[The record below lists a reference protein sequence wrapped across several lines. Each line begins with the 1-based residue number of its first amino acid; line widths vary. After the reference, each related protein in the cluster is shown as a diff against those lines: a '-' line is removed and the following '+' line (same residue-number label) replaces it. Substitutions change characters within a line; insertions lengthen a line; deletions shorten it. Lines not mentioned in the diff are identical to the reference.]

1 MPELPEVEITRRGI
15 QSALVGH
22 TVTDVIVRDSR
33 LRWPVPAH
41 LNRTLSGLTF
51 TAINR
56 RGKYLLLATKAG
68 HLIIHLGMSGSL
80 RTIAV
85 DTLPRSHDHIDIVLD
100 TGKCLRYHDPRR
112 FGAVLWCRGD
122 PLSHPLLV
130 KLGPEP
136 IANDIQRDV
145 FDGDY
150 LYLKSRRRRRAV
162 RDFIMDSHVVVGV
175 GNIYA
180 NEALYI
186 AGIHPRRAAGRI
198 SKHRY
203 HNLVS
208 AIRDTLNR
216 AIAAG
221 GTTLRDFSNADGNPG
236 YFQQTL
242 NVYGRGGEKCRD
254 CGKTIQRVVSG
265 GRSIYFCSHCQH

>member
-22 TVTDVIVRDSR
+22 TVTDVIVRETR

-41 LNRTLSGLTF
+41 LKRKLSGSTF
-51 TAINR
+51 TTINR

-80 RTIAV
+80 RTIAA
-85 DTLPRSHDHIDIVLD
+85 DTQPRTHDHIDIVLD
-100 TGKCLRYHDPRR
+100 TGICLRYHDPRR
-112 FGAVLWCRGD
+112 FGAVLWCHGD
-122 PLSHPLLV
+122 PLKHPLLV

-136 IANDIQRDV
+136 IPNELHDQI
-145 FDGDY
+145 FDEDY
-150 LYLKSRRRRRAV
+150 LYRKSRGRRRAV
-162 RDFIMDSHVVVGV
+162 RDFIMDSHIVVGV

-180 NEALYI
+180 NEALFI
-186 AGIHPRRAAGRI
+186 AGIHPRRHAGRI
-198 SKHRY
+198 SRHRY
-203 HNLVS
+203 RNLVS

-242 NVYGRGGEKCRD
+242 NVYGREGEKCRQCD
-254 CGKTIQRVVSG
+254 NTIRRVTSG
-265 GRSIYFCSHCQH
+265 GRSIFYCSHCQH